1 MRQGGLNP
9 TEEQVKIAI
18 KQVNKEGEVLNI
30 IVKTELL
37 LELQTY
43 KECLTSGNNELCLEA
58 FCELMS
64 GKWKEE
70 KPKEKDEMK
79 KAFEVNTQSF

>member
-37 LELQTY
+37 LEL
-43 KECLTSGNNELCLEA
+43 
-58 FCELMS
+58 
-64 GKWKEE
+64 
-70 KPKEKDEMK
+70 
-79 KAFEVNTQSF
+79 

>member
-30 IVKTELL
+30 IVKTQLL
-37 LELQTY
+37 LEL
-43 KECLTSGNNELCLEA
+43 
-58 FCELMS
+58 
-64 GKWKEE
+64 
-70 KPKEKDEMK
+70 
-79 KAFEVNTQSF
+79 